1 MTVLRLIK
9 GTLLLCWK
17 KTNVSSLLAM
27 AAHSR
32 TKKSKVQQ
40 HQTTSTHRPQA
51 RTVNRER
58 RPHIC
63 PIKKWFI
70 RVNCYKLQQGA
81 SLISLSHVLLGS
93 SHSFYSRCK
102 LFPTTNVGVS
112 LRKTLLILQTVNM
125 ILEGIICDGF
135 FHVAPPCFY
144 GSPEGQTKHWCQKWR
159 FAFFKFLA
167 ANVGRRG
174 RWDEDEDFSGCD
186 L

>member
-17 KTNVSSLLAM
+17 KTNVSSLLAT

-81 SLISLSHVLLGS
+81 SLILLSHLLLGS
-93 SHSFYSRCK
+93 SQSFYSCCK

-125 ILEGIICDGF
+125 ILKGIICDGF